1 MCHGRYPSGV
11 RLNAACCA
19 AVKLREDLI
28 NIARTTLSSKILT
41 QSKEQFSKM
50 AVDAVMCLKGRTNLE
65 AIHII
70 KKAGATLKESYLAEV
85 RRHLASPVWPR

>member
-1 MCHGRYPSGV
+1 M
-11 RLNAACCA
+11 
-19 AVKLREDLI
+19 KLREDLI

-85 RRHLASPVWPR
+85 RRHLASPVWPLSAGDS